1 MICLFQLLNL
11 NDSELDWVTRHL
23 GHTKLTHMSNYRLT
37 SSTIEKTKVAK
48 LLVILERGLL
58 EEAQG
63 KNLSDRDL
71 DGNFHFSVTFLQYAD

>member
-1 MICLFQLLNL
+1 MFISAVKPEWFRAWLGDTPFGPYKVNTHEQL
-11 NDSELDWVTRHL
+11 
-23 GHTKLTHMSNYRLT
+23 
-37 SSTIEKTKVAK
+37 TIEKTKVAK